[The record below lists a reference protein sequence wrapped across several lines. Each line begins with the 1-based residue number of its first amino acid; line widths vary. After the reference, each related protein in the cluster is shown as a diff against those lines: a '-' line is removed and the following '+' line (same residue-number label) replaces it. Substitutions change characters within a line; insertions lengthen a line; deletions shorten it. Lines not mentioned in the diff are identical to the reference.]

1 MRIFP
6 LESRSVLIDSINRHT
21 GFFIKTAKLECASRI
36 DSFTDNSTN
45 SNPFIPRPI
54 IGLFF
59 ASTYPNSQITPSLE
73 NFFLYFFKYSS
84 MCALPVSSSPSI
96 TNFMLQG
103 TSPVAL
109 RDASTALILVIN
121 SPLSSV
127 APLPKILFPFLVP
140 LNGG

>member
-1 MRIFP
+1 
-6 LESRSVLIDSINRHT
+6 
-21 GFFIKTAKLECASRI
+21 
-36 DSFTDNSTN
+36 
-45 SNPFIPRPI
+45 
-54 IGLFF
+54 
-59 ASTYPNSQITPSLE
+59 
-73 NFFLYFFKYSS
+73 